1 MLEPLWLR
9 KEIAEEIK
17 RLCSLYK
24 ENLVMEFSNEFK
36 DLITITEKTEDF
48 IGYGNPN
55 AKILIIG
62 KEEALD
68 IENKDEENESN
79 KRDKEIYEQTSK
91 RNWELWEKI
100 RVDSSITPDSIPIWK
115 ETRFFSPLYPWKGDT
130 LPTGGNNTWRNYQKL
145 INMLI
150 PEANAGNITTFHQYA
165 FITEFNDLPS
175 PKSKYKD
182 SEVKERIKHRCEN
195 VLNHPF
201 YKSFPIVIA
210 ACGHYV
216 KDYNINIEETFNQKW
231 IKPTDSINK
240 GEWINFHQK
249 DNRILI
255 HTRQLSWCSKKL
267 IQCIAEY
274 CKPYI

>member
-1 MLEPLWLR
+1 
-9 KEIAEEIK
+9 
-17 RLCSLYK
+17 
-24 ENLVMEFSNEFK
+24 MEYSNEFK
-36 DLITITEKTEDF
+36 DLIARIEQTKDF

-68 IENKDEENESN
+68 IEDIEDIEKECDIEKE
-79 KRDKEIYEQTSK
+79 DKEIYEIAVK
-91 RNWELWEKI
+91 RNWEKWKELKD
-100 RVDSSITPDSIPIWK
+100 DSSITPDSIPIWK
-115 ETRFFSPLYPWKGDT
+115 ESRFFSPLYPWKGAT

-150 PEANAGNITTFHQYA
+150 SEANRGNITTFHQYA

-175 PKSKYKD
+175 KKSKRKD
-182 SEVKERIKHRCEN
+182 PEVQQRITHRCKN

-216 KDYNINIEETFNQKW
+216 KDYNIKLEELFDQKFIEM
-231 IKPTDSINK
+231 KPVDK

-267 IQCIAEY
+267 IEGIAEY
-274 CKPYI
+274 CNNHILNLSKSLKKDNL